1 MGQDDKKDLCDQNC
15 EVCLDPDELRAM
27 VGDMD
32 SPDGARVEW
41 ARRRLQENG
50 GVRPM
55 NEMTQDMQPAQ
66 IMGRPTH
73 DARALTDG
81 GRQAHIQLDDKIYT
95 LCITRAGKLILT
107 K

>member
-1 MGQDDKKDLCDQNC
+1 MAQSDTRDTSTEGR
-15 EVCLDPDELRAM
+15 LDPEELRSM

-32 SPDGARVEW
+32 GPDGARIEW
-41 ARRRLQENG
+41 AQRRLQEMDK
-50 GVRPM
+50 VRPM
-55 NEMTQDMQPAQ
+55 NDTPQAMQPDQ
-66 IMGRPTH
+66 IMGRPIH

-81 GRQAHIQLDDKIYT
+81 GRQALIQLDDKIYT